1 MRLSGLAMVLVLA
14 MTAVAAEERLLY
26 EVDSLYHHII
36 VSESSEVRV
45 LRFHRGP
52 AQAALDSDFAQSLIS
67 LSDPYSLRMGYAKH
81 AMAATGLLNSPKRAL
96 FVGLGAGTLPKFFAR
111 AFPECQVDVAE
122 LDAKVVE
129 VAHKYF
135 FLPEMP
141 NLHITVMDGR
151 QFVKKSKEKY
161 DLVVL
166 DAYRDDMIPF
176 HLLTRDFLDELKEKL
191 ADNAVVVSN
200 IAIQGDRQLYPW
212 VLQTYQSAFATV
224 MEANVPGTINKVL
237 VARTAASAVTSADL
251 AAGAKAL
258 ASRITFDYDLAACA
272 AAYRDASSKKV
283 IKNILTDDYAPVN
296 LMRLRK
302 ADEKDWEY

>member
-52 AQAALDSDFAQSLIS
+52 AQAALDSEFAQSLIS